1 MYLGVQI
8 IGIAF
13 ALAMIY
19 FTFLYYKRKDFGL
32 VQFIFWE
39 IVWLGLIFATL
50 FPQALRTF
58 TKELGFARV
67 FDFMVIV
74 GILFV
79 ALIAFY
85 SYVQVRQIRKKIEE
99 ITRKEALKDIRKK

>member
-8 IGIAF
+8 IGVGF

-19 FTFLYYKRKDFGL
+19 FTFLYYKRKDFSL
-32 VQFIFWE
+32 LQFIFWE

-50 FPQALRTF
+50 FPQTLRTF

-67 FDFMVIV
+67 FDFIV
-74 GILFV
+74 VLGILFV

-85 SYVQVRQIRKKIEE
+85 SYVQVRQMRKKIEE
-99 ITRKEALKDIRKK
+99 LTRKEALKDLKKK